1 MFNLNCVKMKRFL
14 LFLTSILV
22 LASTAFAQSTVRGSV
37 KDENGEPLAGV
48 SVLVKGTQVGTVSD
62 IDGTFLLR
70 GVPAGAST
78 LVISFIGMESQ
89 EVPVQPTVNIVLY
102 PDSEALEEA
111 VVTIAYGAAK
121 RSTLTGAIASVGSDK
136 LETRPSSSVTSAL
149 EGTVTGVQVNSTY
162 GSPGNDP
169 SIRIRGIG
177 TINGSASPLY
187 VLDGVP
193 YSGNISDLNPADIES
208 MTVLKD
214 AASAALYGNRAS
226 NGVILITTK
235 KGAQGRLSVS
245 LDVKQGAYVRG
256 IKEYELTTPQEFMEV
271 SWQNLYRSLL
281 SGENPSTPEEAA
293 AYANSKLVE
302 DRLGINIFNVADDKL
317 FVGNKGKFNP
327 DAQIIPAYA
336 EDLDWYNL
344 AIRKGYRQEYN
355 LNASGATDKSDY
367 YFSVGYLNENG
378 YVTNSGFQRLT
389 GRASMNVRPV
399 SWFKTGLS
407 LFGTH
412 QNYLNTN
419 GDSSGSYT
427 NAFMYCR
434 QIAPIYPVHLHD
446 INNGDYILDGNGNK
460 QYDGGQYIDANGVVQ
475 TTREQYADRHV
486 IWENELNSDKTV
498 RNTLQ
503 GTVYADFYFLKD
515 FTFTITGDLNVR
527 NNENFTYNSAVI
539 GDGKGNS
546 GRGKRVDNRYKRWNF
561 QQQLRW
567 NHQFGEHNVSALA
580 GHENYYYNRDYLYNY
595 KTTEVFP
602 GSSNM
607 SNFTSMTSMDGYQI
621 NDRTESYLA
630 RVRYN
635 YMDKYNVEASFRRD
649 GSSRFDQ
656 KVRWGN
662 FWSVGANWMISKE
675 PFMASLTW
683 VNSLKLRA
691 DYGQVG
697 NDQGSGYYDYM
708 ALYEA
713 EQHANKGAYFISNLE
728 NADLK
733 WETGESWGVGLESR
747 LFNRWNFNIEYFD
760 RVNRDLLFSV
770 PLALSVGGTT
780 RSGSPSASVMK
791 NIGSI
796 SNHGVEIETD
806 VDIIRTRDFRFNL
819 GANVTFLRNKVLSL
833 PDEVK
838 TNKGGFIDGNKKIM
852 EGHDRYAYYTYTFVG
867 VDQMTGRSLYKYDLE
882 DHYIPKLDA
891 EGNPVKDASGNI
903 VPLYGTLTNEEGK
916 ANAMGSADN
925 YVIINDTPYALNTA
939 EGLREWHGS
948 AIPKAYGGF
957 NFNLGY
963 KGISLSTVFT
973 YSLGAKT
980 MDGVYSSLMTVGS
993 TTPHN
998 YHKDLMNAWKE
1009 VPAGMTETSADRIDP
1024 NGIPEINSTN
1034 SNYND
1039 ATSSRW
1045 LVSSDYL
1052 ILKNLSLSYQFPR
1065 KIAQALTLQGIGISM
1080 NCENLF
1086 TLTARQ
1092 GMNPQQSY
1100 SGGQSN
1106 YLVTPRVYTVA
1117 LKLNF

>member
-1 MFNLNCVKMKRFL
+1 MKRLL
-14 LFLTSILV
+14 LFLVAFAAI
-22 LASTAFAQSTVRGSV
+22 ASTAIAQVSVVRGSV
-37 KDENGEPLAGV
+37 QDENGEPLAGV
-48 SVLVKGTQVGTVSD
+48 SILVKGTQVGTVTD
-62 IDGTFLLR
+62 IDGTFNLR
-70 GVPAGAST
+70 GIPANAQT
-78 LVISFIGMESQ
+78 LVVSFIGMETL
-89 EVPVQPTVNIVLY
+89 EIPVQPQVFVTMS

-121 RSTLTGAIASVGSDK
+121 RSTLTGAIASVGSEK
-136 LETRPSSSVTSAL
+136 LENRPTSSVTSAL
-149 EGTVTGVQVNSTY
+149 EGSVTGVQVNSTY
-162 GSPGNDP
+162 GSPGDDP

-193 YSGNISDLNPADIES
+193 YSGNISDLNPSDIES

-235 KGAQGRLSVS
+235 KGTQGRLAVNMEI
-245 LDVKQGAYVRG
+245 KQGTYTRG
-256 IKEYELTTPQEFMEV
+256 IKEYELTSPQEFMEI

-281 SGENPSTPEEAA
+281 SGDNPSTPEEAA

-302 DRLGINIFNVADDKL
+302 DRLGINIFNVPDDQL
-317 FVGNKGKFNP
+317 FTGTNGTFNP
-327 DAQIIPAYA
+327 AASIIPAYA
-336 EDLDWYNL
+336 EDLDWYSL
-344 AIRKGYRQEYN
+344 AIRRGYRQEYN

-367 YFSVGYLNENG
+367 YFSVGYLDENG

-389 GRASMNVRPV
+389 GRASVNVRPV
-399 SWFKTGLS
+399 SWFKTGLNLAGS
-407 LFGTH
+407 H
-412 QNYLNTN
+412 QTFQNTN

-446 INNGDYILDGNGNK
+446 ITNGDYFLDASGNK
-460 QYDGGQYIDANGVVQ
+460 QYDSGQYVDANGVVQ
-475 TTREQYADRHV
+475 STRTQYPDRHV
-486 IWENELNSDKTV
+486 IWENELNSDDTV

-503 GTVYADFYFLKD
+503 GTLFADIYFLKD
-515 FTFTITGDLNVR
+515 FTFTLTGDLNVR
-527 NNENFTYNSAVI
+527 NNENYTYNSAVI
-539 GDGKGNS
+539 GDGKGNL
-546 GRGKRVDNRYKRWNF
+546 GRGKRVDYRYKRWNF

-567 NHQFGEHNVSALA
+567 NHQFGNHSVSALV
-580 GHENYYYNRDYLYNY
+580 GHENYYFNRDYIYNY
-595 KTTEVFP
+595 KTTEIFP

-607 SNFTSMTSMDGYQI
+607 SNFTSMTSMDGYQD
-621 NDRTESYLA
+621 NDRTESYLG

-635 YMDKYNVEASFRRD
+635 YLDKYNVEASFRRD
-649 GSSRFDQ
+649 GSSRFAE
-656 KVRWGN
+656 KARWGN
-662 FWSVGANWMISKE
+662 FWSIGANWMISKE

-697 NDQGSGYYDYM
+697 NDQGSGYYGYM
-708 ALYEA
+708 ALYDV
-713 EQHANKGAYFISNLE
+713 EQHANKGAYYISNLE

-733 WETGESWGVGLESR
+733 WETGESWGIGLESR
-747 LFNRWNFNIEYFD
+747 LFNHLNFNIEYFD

-770 PLALSVGGTT
+770 PLPLSAGGTT
-780 RSGSPSASVMK
+780 RSGSPTASVMK

-796 SNHGVEIETD
+796 SNHGVEIEGD
-806 VDIIRTRDFRFNL
+806 IDIIRTRNFHFNF

-833 PDEVK
+833 PEEVK

-852 EGHDRYAYYTYTFVG
+852 EGHDRYAYFTYTFMG
-867 VDQMTGRSLYKYDLE
+867 VDQLTGRSLYKYDLE
-882 DHYIPKLDA
+882 DHFIPKLDA
-891 EGNPVKDASGNI
+891 EGNPMKDANGDI
-903 VPLYGTLTNEEGK
+903 IPLYGTLLNEDGEP
-916 ANAMGSADN
+916 NAMGVADN
-925 YVIINDTPYALNTA
+925 YVIINDVPYALNTA

-957 NFNLGY
+957 NFNIGY
-963 KGISLSTVFT
+963 KGFTLNTVFT

-980 MDGVYSSLMTVGS
+980 FDGVYSNLMTVGS

-998 YHKDLMNAWKE
+998 YHKDLMNAWKGA
-1009 VPAGMTETSADRIDP
+1009 PAGMTETSADRIDP
-1024 NGIPEINSTN
+1024 NGIPEINSTH

-1052 ILKNLSLSYQFPR
+1052 ILKNISLSYQFPR
-1065 KIAQALTLQGIGISM
+1065 KFAQALTLQGIGITAA
-1080 NCENLF
+1080 CENLF
-1086 TLTARQ
+1086 TLTALQ

-1106 YLVTPRVYTVA
+1106 YLVTPRVFTVA
-1117 LKLNF
+1117 LRLNF

>member
-1 MFNLNCVKMKRFL
+1 MKRFL

-22 LASTAFAQSTVRGSV
+22 LASTAFAQVSAVKGTVS
-37 KDENGEPLAGV
+37 DENGEPLAGV
-48 SVLVKGTQVGTVSD
+48 SILVKGTQVGTVSD
-62 IDGTFLLR
+62 IDGTFNLR
-70 GVPAGAST
+70 GIPANAQT
-78 LVISFIGMESQ
+78 LVISFIGMETI
-89 EVPVQPTVNIVLY
+89 EIPAQPTVNVVLY

-121 RSTLTGAIASVGSDK
+121 RSTLTGAIASVNAEK
-136 LETRPSSSVTSAL
+136 LENRPTSSVTSAL
-149 EGTVTGVQVNSTY
+149 EGSVTGVQVNSTY
-162 GSPGNDP
+162 GSPGDDP

-177 TINGSASPLY
+177 TINGSSTPLY

-193 YSGNISDLNPADIES
+193 YSGNISDLNPSDIES

-235 KGAQGRLSVS
+235 KGTQGRLSVS
-245 LDVKQGAYVRG
+245 MDIKQGAYTRG
-256 IKEYELTTPQEFMEV
+256 IKEYELTSPQEFMEV

-281 SGENPSTPEEAA
+281 TGENPSTPEEAA
-293 AYANSKLVE
+293 AYANTKLVE
-302 DRLGINIFNVADDKL
+302 DRLGINIFNVAEDKL
-317 FVGNKGKFNP
+317 FTGTNGTFNP
-327 DAQIIPAYA
+327 AAAIIPEYA
-336 EDLDWYNL
+336 EDLDWYSL
-344 AIRKGYRQEYN
+344 AIRKGHRQEYN

-389 GRASMNVRPV
+389 GRASVSVRPV
-399 SWFKTGLS
+399 SWFKTGLN
-407 LFGTH
+407 LFGSH

-419 GDSSGSYT
+419 GDSDGSYT

-434 QIAPIYPVHLHD
+434 QIAPIYPIHTHD
-446 INNGDYILDGNGNK
+446 INTGKYILDANGEK
-460 QYDGGQYIDANGVVQ
+460 MYDSGQYVDANGVVQ
-475 TTREQYADRHV
+475 STRTQYPDRHV
-486 IWENELNSDKTV
+486 IWENELNSDKSV

-503 GTVYADFYFLKD
+503 GTLYADIYFLKD

-539 GDGKGNS
+539 GDGKGNL
-546 GRGKRVDNRYKRWNF
+546 GRGKRVDYRYKRYNF

-567 NHQFGEHNVSALA
+567 NHQFGDHSVSALV
-580 GHENYYYNRDYLYNY
+580 GHENYYYNYDYLYLY
-595 KTTEVFP
+595 KTTEIFP

-607 SNFTSMTSMDGYQI
+607 SNFTNMTSLDGYQA
-621 NDRTESYLA
+621 NERTESYLG

-649 GSSRFDQ
+649 GSSHFAE
-656 KVRWGN
+656 KARWGN
-662 FWSVGANWMISKE
+662 FWSIGANWMISKE
-675 PFMASLTW
+675 PFMANVTW

-697 NDQGSGYYDYM
+697 NDAGSGYYGYM
-708 ALYEA
+708 ALYEQ
-713 EQHANKGAYFISNLE
+713 ETHANKGAFFITNLP
-728 NADLK
+728 NMDLK

-770 PLALSVGGTT
+770 PLPLSAGGTT
-780 RSGSPSASVMK
+780 RSGSPTASVMK

-806 VDIIRTRDFRFNL
+806 IDLIRTRDFHFNM

-833 PDEVK
+833 PEEVK
-838 TNKGGFIDGNKKIM
+838 TNKGGFIDGTKKIM
-852 EGHDRYAYYTYTFVG
+852 EGHDRYAYYTWTFMG
-867 VDQMTGRSLYKYDLE
+867 VDQLTGRSLYKYDLE
-882 DHYIPKLDA
+882 DHFIPKLDE
-891 EGNPVKDASGNI
+891 EGNPMKDANGEYI
-903 VPLYGTLTNEEGK
+903 PLFGKLVNDEGQP
-916 ANAMGSADN
+916 NAMGSPDN
-925 YVIINDTPYALNTA
+925 YVIINGEPYALNTS

-957 NFNLGY
+957 NFNLGW
-963 KGISLSTVFT
+963 KGFSLNTVFT

-980 MDGVYSSLMTVGS
+980 FDGVYSNLMTVGS
-993 TTPHN
+993 TVPHN
-998 YHKDLMNAWKE
+998 YHKDIMNAWKGA
-1009 VPAGMTETSADRIDP
+1009 PAGMTETSADRIDP
-1024 NGIPEINSTN
+1024 NGIPEINSTH

-1052 ILKNLSLSYQFPR
+1052 ILKNISLSYQFPR
-1065 KIAQALTLQGIGISM
+1065 KFAQALTLQGIGITAA
-1080 NCENLF
+1080 CENLF
-1086 TLTARQ
+1086 TITARQ

-1100 SGGQSN
+1100 SGGQAN